1 MAFISVAEELT
12 KRSATSV
19 ENKFI
24 TKYLAELDPV
34 AVKVYLYALF
44 LSQSG
49 QSELTVEDFSEK
61 LNLDGDRTRE
71 YFEYLDEMELIAIT
85 SKIPFEIKILDCE
98 NYYGKPKKLHP
109 EKYEGLYEEIQAII
123 SGRMVSQNEFREY
136 LILLEDYNFER
147 NAVVMIVNYCVNLKG
162 NDIGGAYIKKVA
174 KNFAAD
180 GITSAKQI
188 EEKLSSYTACTSS
201 LLKLFSA
208 CSIKRKPEVEDGEL
222 LNKWLAHGF
231 SEDAIICAAKGFKA
245 KTMEKLDAVIDEL
258 NKNSKFDPKEID
270 DYRKEKTSLY
280 ETAIAVAKSLSVYMP
295 DPTPYVEN
303 YVGVWCGYGLSCD
316 ALKKIAN
323 YCFLSGRNSFDLMND
338 FVENLY
344 RDAFIDDDSVNNLL
358 LQLAEDDKFIKSV
371 HQSCGLTRKIIPY
384 DRQALSRWRDWG
396 FNEAMILKAAEL
408 SAGKNNPMAAVN
420 YLLSTWKNG
429 GIYTVEQIPSGSDNA
444 RKQTK
449 RSVTEEWAETLAKL
463 QGLNNNGDNR

>member
-34 AVKVYLYALF
+34 AVKVYLYALY
-44 LSQSG
+44 LCQNG
-49 QSELTVEDFSEK
+49 QSEYTLEDFSKKLTLDEEK
-61 LNLDGDRTRE
+61 TKE

-109 EKYEGLYEEIQAII
+109 EKYDGLYEEIQAII

-147 NAVVMIVNYCVNLKG
+147 NALVMIINYCVNLKG
-162 NDIGGAYIKKVA
+162 DKINGAYIKKVA
-174 KNFAAD
+174 RNFHADGDTSTAQIEKRLSTYTANTTTLLKIFAAC
-180 GITSAKQI
+180 GV
-188 EEKLSSYTACTSS
+188 
-201 LLKLFSA
+201 
-208 CSIKRKPEVEDGEL
+208 KRQPEVEDGEA
-222 LNKWLAHGF
+222 LNKWLGYGF
-231 SEDAIICAAKGFKA
+231 TEESIICTVKGFKA
-245 KTMEKLDAVIDEL
+245 KTIEKLDAVIEEL

-280 ETAIAVAKSLSVYMP
+280 ETTVAIGKSLSVYMP

-303 YVGVWCGYGLSCD
+303 YVGVWSNYGLSCE

-323 YCFLSGRNSFDLMND
+323 YCFLSGRNSFDAMND
-338 FVENLY
+338 FAGNLY
-344 RDAFIDDDSVNNLL
+344 RDAFIDDDSVNHLL
-358 LQLAEDDKFIKSV
+358 EQLAEDDKFIKSV
-371 HQSCGLTRKIIPY
+371 HTACGLTRKIIPY

-429 GIYTVEQIPSGSDNA
+429 GIYTVEQIPEGTNAA
-444 RKQTK
+444 RKHSK
-449 RSVTEEWAETLAKL
+449 RSVTDEWAATLAKL
-463 QGLNNNGDNR
+463 QGINNNGDNR